1 MNWIAVAGILL
12 AAAAFILIL
21 RARRR
26 SITGSKSERKH
37 FAHLSKP
44 LGLPFVS
51 DDYFVQLEGM
61 WNGFPVIILPHHFEG
76 PGSVTL
82 IYLETKIPVI
92 QRNWIEPNLSLG
104 RALVESRRKSSYGYE
119 ISGKD
124 LPAEKILKEIKTT
137 SFPYVAFT
145 LPSRFSYSPLLQKS
159 LESWKNFVVL
169 IALDEGRKP
178 TKEKIGDALETAQR
192 IANVKEG

>member
-1 MNWIAVAGILL
+1 MRWIIAGVLL
-12 AAAAFILIL
+12 AAAAFILIV

-37 FAHLSKP
+37 FRQLSEL
-44 LGLPFVS
+44 LGLSFVS
-51 DDYFVQLEGM
+51 DDYFVQLEGL
-61 WNGFPVIILPHHFEG
+61 WNGIPVIILPHHFEG

-82 IYLETKIPVI
+82 IYLQTKIPVI

-119 ISGKD
+119 ISGRD
-124 LPAEKILKEIKTT
+124 LPAERILNELKTT

-145 LPSRFSYSPLLQKS
+145 LPHRFSYSPLLQKS
-159 LESWKNFVVL
+159 LESWTHFVVL

-178 TKEKIGDALETAQR
+178 TKEKITHALKSAER
-192 IANVKEG
+192 IAKVL